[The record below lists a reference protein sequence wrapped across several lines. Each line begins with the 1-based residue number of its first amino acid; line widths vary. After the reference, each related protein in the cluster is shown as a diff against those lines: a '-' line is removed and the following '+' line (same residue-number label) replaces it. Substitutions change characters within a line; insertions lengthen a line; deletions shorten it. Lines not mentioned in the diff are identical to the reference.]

1 MYDPG
6 TANEWKS
13 AMAAQVG
20 DAMRALGMDPVK
32 VCTPLWLA
40 VEFYLPRPK
49 YNLCKSGLRSSAP
62 RHHLSKPDTD
72 NLLKTI
78 DGLHGVRFEDDRSVV
93 SMYATK
99 QYADDGQAPGARLR
113 VGVYERSPRQPALP
127 GAPPHR

>member
-49 YNLCKSGLRSSAP
+49 SHLCKSGLRSSAP

-78 DGLHGVRFEDDRSVV
+78 DGLHGVLFEDDRSVV

-113 VGVYERSPRQPALP
+113 VGVYERSPRQPELP